1 VRLAARVVHG
11 RDCDW
16 DYSSI
21 GRVSRRFDDEI
32 IHVFSRRKR
41 KYARVSRD
49 AVAAAALPASCPTAE
64 KLLLGTPFSS
74 FRLPF
79 EHDIRHHPGP
89 TLGMSWC
96 SLSLER
102 YSLKSFTLS
111 RCDLLAMER
120 ISFSWVFAAC
130 SSNRRSAAVRV
141 SAAGGGTDPPS
152 ATAASSASASLS
164 FCEGSG
170 RGKARSQT

>member
-1 VRLAARVVHG
+1 MRACR
-11 RDCDW
+11 
-16 DYSSI
+16 
-21 GRVSRRFDDEI
+21 
-32 IHVFSRRKR
+32 
-41 KYARVSRD
+41 
-49 AVAAAALPASCPTAE
+49 ALPTSSPTAFE
-64 KLLLGTPFSS
+64 PEYASSS
-74 FRLPF
+74 FRLSF

-111 RCDLLAMER
+111 RCDLLAIER

-164 FCEGSG
+164 LCEGGG
-170 RGKARSQT
+170 RAKARSQV